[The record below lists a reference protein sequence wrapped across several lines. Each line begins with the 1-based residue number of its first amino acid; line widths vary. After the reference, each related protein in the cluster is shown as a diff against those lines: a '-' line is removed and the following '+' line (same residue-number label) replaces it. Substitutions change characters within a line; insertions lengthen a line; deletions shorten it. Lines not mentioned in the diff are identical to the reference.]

1 MKSSSPLAVLALA
14 AAVSAQSAPGFPVQV
29 NTELAVDFQS
39 SSESFIDPGQKLSLD
54 DVQDA
59 PTVSGPQ
66 GSTRTLTFMLFMI
79 DQDVKSDDGSR
90 VQLLH
95 YFQPNLAGASEVL
108 SDFSTDAE
116 NATTA
121 ATVAYIAPSPP
132 AGDGP
137 HQYTLLLYRQ
147 FEGFSI
153 PDQFSSFFPPAD
165 TQARI
170 GFDMAGFAQAANL
183 PEPVGANW
191 FQVQNGEAAPS
202 SSTTSSEKTSASST
216 TVTETASTESST
228 ETVVTTSSETVA
240 STTAT
245 ETATAFGSA
254 IFTITTSSSTETA
267 EATTTTAT
275 TTGGASQATASA
287 SETAS
292 VTPDGSNAASSVDV
306 RNSLAGLILG
316 LSLSI
321 VGMWF

>member
-1 MKSSSPLAVLALA
+1 MKSYSPLAVLALA

-121 ATVAYIAPSPP
+121 
-132 AGDGP
+132 
-137 HQYTLLLYRQ
+137 
-147 FEGFSI
+147 
-153 PDQFSSFFPPAD
+153 
-165 TQARI
+165 RI

-202 SSTTSSEKTSASST
+202 STTTSSEKTSASST

>member
-1 MKSSSPLAVLALA
+1 MKSSSLLVVLALA
-14 AAVSAQSAPGFPVQV
+14 AAVSAQSAPDFPVQV
-29 NTELAVDFQS
+29 DTELAVDFQS
-39 SSESFIDPGQKLSLD
+39 SSTSFIDPGQEMSLD

-66 GSTRTLTFMLFMI
+66 GSTRTLTYMLFMV
-79 DQDVKSDDGSR
+79 DQDVKSDDGTR

-95 YFQPNLAGASEVL
+95 FFQPNLAGASEVL
-108 SDFSTDAE
+108 SDFSTDAD

-121 ATVAYIAPSPP
+121 GTVEYIAPSPP

-137 HQYTLLLYRQ
+137 HRYTLLLYRQ
-147 FEGFSI
+147 FEDFSI
-153 PDQFSSFFPPAD
+153 PDEFSSFFPPAN

-170 GFDMAGFAQAANL
+170 GFDMAGFAKAANL
-183 PEPVGANW
+183 PAPVGANW

-202 SSTTSSEKTSASST
+202 STTSSETSGST
-216 TVTETASTESST
+216 TVTETTSTSST
-228 ETVVTTSSETVA
+228 ETVVTTSSETTA

-245 ETATAFGSA
+245 ETASTSGTE
-254 IFTITTSSSTETA
+254 IVTITTSSSTETA
-267 EATTTTAT
+267 EATATAT
-275 TTGGASQATASA
+275 ATATGGSSQATSSS

-292 VTPDGSNAASSVDV
+292 ATSAGSNAASSVDV
-306 RNSLAGLILG
+306 RNSLTGLIVG